1 MLSIP
6 NRAAV
11 CFFGFA
17 LSGCMQSMPTAE
29 TITRPTMEAFTR
41 LSSWTPWRSSPEQP
55 PPVVVTAQN
64 PPPAAEP
71 VDEQPVTPRVQPP
84 PRPKPVV
91 HRTPQLASSRAR
103 PVTPAPAAAIIPA
116 AVVTPIPEAVPSVS
130 AQPASPML
138 PARVTCQTASQPGER
153 VRMECTPVD

>member
-41 LSSWTPWRSSPEQP
+41 LGSWTPWRSSPDQP
-55 PPVVVTAQN
+55 RPVVVAAQD
-64 PPPAAEP
+64 PAPVAEP
-71 VDEQPVTPRVQPP
+71 VKERPAVQPQARP
-84 PRPKPVV
+84 MPRPE
-91 HRTPQLASSRAR
+91 PQLASSRAR
-103 PVTPAPAAAIIPA
+103 PVPPIAAPIAVPAAAVTPVAAPAPAADA
-116 AVVTPIPEAVPSVS
+116 
-130 AQPASPML
+130 ASPPLL
-138 PARVTCQTASQPGER
+138 PAKVACQTASQPGGR
-153 VRMECTPVD
+153 VRMECTPVE

>member
-11 CFFGFA
+11 CLFGFA

-55 PPVVVTAQN
+55 PQPVVVQN
-64 PPPAAEP
+64 APPVIEAVEHPPAPP
-71 VDEQPVTPRVQPP
+71 VAQRPVRPQPIA
-84 PRPKPVV
+84 RPA
-91 HRTPQLASSRAR
+91 PQLASSRTR
-103 PVTPAPAAAIIPA
+103 PVLPVATPVAAPAAAVIPVSATSPA
-116 AVVTPIPEAVPSVS
+116 AA
-130 AQPASPML
+130 AASPLL
-138 PARVTCQTASQPGER
+138 PAKVVCQTASQPGER
-153 VRMECTPVD
+153 VRMECTPVE

>member
-17 LSGCMQSMPTAE
+17 LSGCMQSIPTAE

-55 PPVVVTAQN
+55 PPVVVAVEN
-64 PPPAAEP
+64 PPPVVEP
-71 VDEQPVTPRVQPP
+71 TERPPAPSVVRLPVK
-84 PRPKPVV
+84 PKPIA
-91 HRTPQLASSRAR
+91 RPAPQLASSRTR
-103 PVTPAPAAAIIPA
+103 PVTPAPVPAIIPA
-116 AVVTPIPEAVPSVS
+116 AVVTPAPPVTS
-130 AQPASPML
+130 APGRLA
-138 PARVTCQTASQPGER
+138 CKTANLPGER
-153 VRMECTPVD
+153 VRMECTPVE

>member
-17 LSGCMQSMPTAE
+17 LSGCMQSMPTAD

-55 PPVVVTAQN
+55 PPVVVAVQN
-64 PPPAAEP
+64 PPPAVESVEHPSAPSVVHLP
-71 VDEQPVTPRVQPP
+71 V
-84 PRPKPVV
+84 RPKPIA
-91 HRTPQLASSRAR
+91 RPAPQLASSRAR
-103 PVTPAPAAAIIPA
+103 PAPSIATPVAAPA
-116 AVVTPIPEAVPSVS
+116 AVVTPAAATAAAPA
-130 AQPASPML
+130 AASPL
-138 PARVTCQTASQPGER
+138 PVKVVCQTANQPGER
-153 VRMECTPVD
+153 VRMECTPVE

>member
-11 CFFGFA
+11 CIFGFA

-41 LSSWTPWRSSPEQP
+41 LSSWTPWRSPPEQP
-55 PPVVVTAQN
+55 PPVVVAAQN
-64 PPPAAEP
+64 PPPAVEP
-71 VDEQPVTPRVQPP
+71 VEEQPVAPAVRPQPKPR
-84 PRPKPVV
+84 PVV
-91 HRTPQLASSRAR
+91 HHTPQLASSRTR
-103 PVTPAPAAAIIPA
+103 PVTPAPVPAIIPA
-116 AVVTPIPEAVPSVS
+116 AAVTPIPTTAPT
-130 AQPASPML
+130 ASPLL

-153 VRMECTPVD
+153 VRMECTPVE

>member
-11 CFFGFA
+11 CFFGVA

-55 PPVVVTAQN
+55 PPVVITAQN
-64 PPPAAEP
+64 PLPAVEP
-71 VDEQPVTPRVQPP
+71 VEQQAAAPELRKP
-84 PRPKPVV
+84 PKPKPAVPV
-91 HRTPQLASSRAR
+91 PQLASSRAR
-103 PVTPAPAAAIIPA
+103 PVTPAPAIVPA
-116 AVVTPIPEAVPSVS
+116 AVVIPAAAAAPVVS
-130 AQPASPML
+130 PPTASPLL
-138 PARVTCQTASQPGER
+138 PARVNCQTASQPGER
-153 VRMECTPVD
+153 VRMECTPVE

>member
-55 PPVVVTAQN
+55 PPVVVAAQSA
-64 PPPAAEP
+64 PPMTEP
-71 VDEQPVTPRVQPP
+71 VKEQPVPLAVQPQAKA
-84 PRPKPVV
+84 KPVV
-91 HRTPQLASSRAR
+91 RPAPQLASSRAR
-103 PVTPAPAAAIIPA
+103 PVLPNVTPA
-116 AVVTPIPEAVPSVS
+116 AVTSAAAAVPAS
-130 AQPASPML
+130 AAASSSAL
-138 PARVTCQTASQPGER
+138 PAKVVCQTASQPGER
-153 VRMECTPVD
+153 VRMECTPVE

>member
-55 PPVVVTAQN
+55 PPVVAAQN
-64 PPPAAEP
+64 PPPVVEAVEERSAPLAVHLP
-71 VDEQPVTPRVQPP
+71 V
-84 PRPKPVV
+84 RPKPIA
-91 HRTPQLASSRAR
+91 RPAPQLASSRTR
-103 PVTPAPAAAIIPA
+103 PALPIATPVAAPAGAVISAVATTSAPAA
-116 AVVTPIPEAVPSVS
+116 
-130 AQPASPML
+130 SPLL
-138 PARVTCQTASQPGER
+138 PAKVVCQTASQPGER
-153 VRMECTPVD
+153 VRMECTPVE

>member
-55 PPVVVTAQN
+55 APVVAATQN
-64 PPPAAEP
+64 PPPVVETAEEGP
-71 VDEQPVTPRVQPP
+71 APPAVRLPARSKPIVRPEPR
-84 PRPKPVV
+84 
-91 HRTPQLASSRAR
+91 LASSRLR
-103 PVTPAPAAAIIPA
+103 SVLPTGTPVVTPAAAAIPA
-116 AVVTPIPEAVPSVS
+116 VATT
-130 AQPASPML
+130 PASAAASSPFL
-138 PARVTCQTASQPGER
+138 PAKVVCQTASQPGER
-153 VRMECTPVD
+153 VRMECTPVE

>member
-55 PPVVVTAQN
+55 ALAAVAVQS

-71 VDEQPVTPRVQPP
+71 VQERPAPP
-84 PRPKPVV
+84 DARSQPKPAV
-91 HRTPQLASSRAR
+91 RDTQQPASARVR
-103 PVTPAPAAAIIPA
+103 PVTPALRPAIIPA
-116 AVVTPIPEAVPSVS
+116 AVVTPVPAAAEATPAPPESS
-130 AQPASPML
+130 L
-138 PARVTCQTASQPGER
+138 PARMTCQTSNQPGER
-153 VRMECTPVD
+153 VRMECRPVE

>member
-41 LSSWTPWRSSPEQP
+41 LSSWTPWRSSTEPPQP
-55 PPVVVTAQN
+55 VVTAVQTSPPVVEPAPAQPA
-64 PPPAAEP
+64 PPEAQPEP
-71 VDEQPVTPRVQPP
+71 K
-84 PRPKPVV
+84 PRPVV
-91 HRTPQLASSRAR
+91 RPAPQLASPRLR
-103 PVTPAPAAAIIPA
+103 PTMPAPAPAIIPA
-116 AVVTPIPEAVPSVS
+116 AVVTPAPAA
-130 AQPASPML
+130 AQATPAPADASL
-138 PARVTCQTASQPGER
+138 PGRMICQTSNQPGER
-153 VRMECTPVD
+153 VRMECKPVE

>member
-41 LSSWTPWRSSPEQP
+41 LSSWTPWRSPTEPP
-55 PPVVVTAQN
+55 PPVVAAVQTSPPVVEPAQQQPA
-64 PPPAAEP
+64 PPEARP
-71 VDEQPVTPRVQPP
+71 QPK
-84 PRPKPVV
+84 PRPAV
-91 HRTPQLASSRAR
+91 HYAPQLASQRTR
-103 PVTPAPAAAIIPA
+103 PAAPAPAIIPA
-116 AVVTPIPEAVPSVS
+116 AVVTPAR
-130 AQPASPML
+130 AAAPATAARTDTSL
-138 PARVTCQTASQPGER
+138 PDRMTCQTSHQPGER
-153 VRMECTPVD
+153 VRMECKPVE

>member
-55 PPVVVTAQN
+55 PPVLAAAQN
-64 PPPAAEP
+64 PPPVVEP
-71 VDEQPVTPRVQPP
+71 VEQPPAPSVVRLPVK
-84 PRPKPVV
+84 PKPIA
-91 HRTPQLASSRAR
+91 RPAPQLASSRTR
-103 PVTPAPAAAIIPA
+103 PVLPLVKPVTAPAAAVIPAAATTPAPAA
-116 AVVTPIPEAVPSVS
+116 
-130 AQPASPML
+130 SPLL
-138 PARVTCQTASQPGER
+138 PAKVVCQTASQPGER
-153 VRMECTPVD
+153 VRMECTPVE

>member
-11 CFFGFA
+11 CLFGFA

-55 PPVVVTAQN
+55 PQPVVVQN
-64 PPPAAEP
+64 APPAVETVELPPAPLVAQHP
-71 VDEQPVTPRVQPP
+71 V
-84 PRPKPVV
+84 RPKPIA
-91 HRTPQLASSRAR
+91 RPAPQPASSRTR
-103 PVTPAPAAAIIPA
+103 PVLPVASPAAVVIPVAATGAAPAAA
-116 AVVTPIPEAVPSVS
+116 
-130 AQPASPML
+130 SPLL
-138 PARVTCQTASQPGER
+138 PAKVVCQTASQPGER
-153 VRMECTPVD
+153 VRMECTPVE

>member
-6 NRAAV
+6 TRAAV

-41 LSSWTPWRSSPEQP
+41 LSSWTPWRSAPEQP

-71 VDEQPVTPRVQPP
+71 IDEHPAAPAVQPP
-84 PRPKPVV
+84 PRPRPMV

-103 PVTPAPAAAIIPA
+103 PVTSAPAAAVIPA
-116 AVVTPIPEAVPSVS
+116 AAVTPIPAAAP
-130 AQPASPML
+130 PASAPLL

-153 VRMECTPVD
+153 VRMECTPVE

>member
-41 LSSWTPWRSSPEQP
+41 LSSWTPWRASPEQP
-55 PPVVVTAQN
+55 PPVVVAAQN
-64 PPPAAEP
+64 PPPVIEP
-71 VDEQPVTPRVQPP
+71 IEEPP
-84 PRPKPVV
+84 APPLRPAIGPQQSKPVV
-91 HRTPQLASSRAR
+91 HRTPQLASSRTR
-103 PVTPAPAAAIIPA
+103 PVTPAPAPAIIPA
-116 AVVTPIPEAVPSVS
+116 AAVTPVTTP
-130 AQPASPML
+130 AQSGSPLL
-138 PARVTCQTASQPGER
+138 PARVSCQTASQPGER
-153 VRMECTPVD
+153 VRMECTPVE

>member
-41 LSSWTPWRSSPEQP
+41 LSSWQPWRSSPDRP
-55 PPVVVTAQN
+55 PPVVAAAQL
-64 PPPAAEP
+64 PAPVVEP
-71 VDEQPVTPRVQPP
+71 VKERPAVQHQARPVA
-84 PRPKPVV
+84 RPV
-91 HRTPQLASSRAR
+91 PQLASSRAR
-103 PVTPAPAAAIIPA
+103 PMPPSAAPVAAPAATVTPAAATVPAPDAASSPA
-116 AVVTPIPEAVPSVS
+116 
-130 AQPASPML
+130 L
-138 PARVTCQTASQPGER
+138 PAKVACQTASQPGGR
-153 VRMECTPVD
+153 VRMECTPVE

>member
-55 PPVVVTAQN
+55 PPMVVAVQN
-64 PPPAAEP
+64 PPPVLEPAEH
-71 VDEQPVTPRVQPP
+71 PP
-84 PRPKPVV
+84 APSVVRLPAKPKPIV
-91 HRTPQLASSRAR
+91 RPAPQLASSRTR
-103 PVTPAPAAAIIPA
+103 PVIPAPAPAIIPA
-116 AVVTPIPEAVPSVS
+116 AVVTPAPPVTS
-130 AQPASPML
+130 A
-138 PARVTCQTASQPGER
+138 PARLTCKTASLPGER
-153 VRMECTPVD
+153 VRMECTPVE

>member
-41 LSSWTPWRSSPEQP
+41 LSSWTPWRSSPDQP
-55 PPVVVTAQN
+55 PPVIVTAQSV
-64 PPPAAEP
+64 PPAVEP
-71 VDEQPVTPRVQPP
+71 VEEQPAPEVVQPQA
-84 PRPKPVV
+84 RPKPAV
-91 HRTPQLASSRAR
+91 RPAPQLASSRGR
-103 PVTPAPAAAIIPA
+103 PVPSVVAPVVVPAAAVTPAVTTAPASVPAA
-116 AVVTPIPEAVPSVS
+116 
-130 AQPASPML
+130 SPLL
-138 PARVTCQTASQPGER
+138 PAKVVCQTASQPGER
-153 VRMECTPVD
+153 VRMECTPVE